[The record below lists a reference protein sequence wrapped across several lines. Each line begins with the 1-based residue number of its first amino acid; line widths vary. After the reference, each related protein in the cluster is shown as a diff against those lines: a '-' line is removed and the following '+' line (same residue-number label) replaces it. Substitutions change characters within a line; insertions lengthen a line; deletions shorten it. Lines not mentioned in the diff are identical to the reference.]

1 MKIMFEV
8 KGKPQGK
15 QRPRIL
21 KSGHRFTPKKTTDY
35 EQLVKLKYLEAAKG
49 FKFEKDV
56 PLEIEIQAAFKP
68 PKTVSKKIRLEM
80 LEDKILPTKKPDVDN
95 IAKIIL
101 DALNGVAYHDDSQVI
116 FLRLSKYYL
125 EESRVLVCIQNLD

>member
-21 KSGHRFTPKKTTDY
+21 KSGHRFTPRKTTDY
-35 EQLVKLKYLEAAKG
+35 EQLVKLRYLEAAKG

-56 PLEIEIQAAFKP
+56 PLEIEIQATFKP
-68 PKTVSKKIRLEM
+68 PKTVSNKTRFKM